1 MVLLAA
7 ENPDMTAIATAV
19 SYVWERVI
27 AFIGFAN
34 QHPPVWIPVGFS
46 IAGMTVY
53 LFKSAMGSNHNNI
66 T

>member
-7 ENPDMTAIATAV
+7 ENPDMAAISEAV
-19 SYVWERVI
+19 SFVWFRVMS
-27 AFIGFAN
+27 FISFAN
-34 QHPPVWIPVGFS
+34 EHPPVWIPVGFS

>member
-7 ENPDMTAIATAV
+7 ANPDMSAIGEVV
-19 SYVWERVI
+19 SFVWFRVMS
-27 AFIGFAN
+27 FIDFAN
-34 QHPPVWIPVGFS
+34 EHPPIWIPVGFS

>member
-7 ENPDMTAIATAV
+7 ENPDMSAIGEVV
-19 SYVWERVI
+19 SFVWFRVMS
-27 AFIGFAN
+27 FIDFAN
-34 QHPPVWIPVGFS
+34 EHPPIWIPVGFS